1 MRYRQY
7 IYNEKPKSPV
17 KKNPTKSTLAI
28 HTIKDKNRA
37 EEIDKI
43 NLGGNMSIWH
53 VTLETGYEE
62 LIFAESYDEA
72 IKKAE
77 HNQDNPTYKSSGFE
91 IFYTLI
97 KDIRDI
103 RDDLQRIKQVI
114 KIPEEE

>member
-1 MRYRQY
+1 MRYRY
-7 IYNEKPKSPV
+7 ETKPKSPV
-17 KKNPTKSTLAI
+17 KKKLGGQSQIVAMPF
-28 HTIKDKNRA
+28 KDNNRA
-37 EEIDKI
+37 DKIDEI

-62 LIFAESYDEA
+62 VVFAESYKEA
-72 IKKAE
+72 VEKAE
-77 HNQDNPTYKSSGFE
+77 HNQDNPTYKTSGFE

-103 RDDLQRIKQVI
+103 RDDLERIKQVI

>member
-1 MRYRQY
+1 MRYRY
-7 IYNEKPKSPV
+7 ETKSKSPI
-17 KKNPTKSTLAI
+17 KKEFKQSVAVPLRDN
-28 HTIKDKNRA
+28 NRA
-37 EEIDKI
+37 DKIDTI

-62 LIFAESYDEA
+62 VVFAESYDEA
-72 IKKAE
+72 VKKAE
-77 HNQDNPTYKSSGFE
+77 HNQDNPTYKTSGFE

-103 RDDLQRIKQVI
+103 RDDLERIKKVI